1 MCITLPKAPVL
12 KNYSL
17 ILFCDY
23 LTFWESG
30 AIDTPSKIYSKL
42 SAEEFICT
50 TTSLTCMINFI
61 IYFVLFT
68 CLLNNDDDA
77 N

>member
-1 MCITLPKAPVL
+1 MLLTLHPKFTLSFA
-12 KNYSL
+12 
-17 ILFCDY
+17 
-23 LTFWESG
+23 
-30 AIDTPSKIYSKL
+30 